1 MDYSTYTACLSAYH
15 RLEQSDDKK
24 LYTRRYRQFLLQ
36 VFSADSVLQ
45 LVPNA
50 AIQLLQ
56 KYSEG
61 CPPDPRL
68 QPLIPALGMIFLNA
82 YHPINNQY
90 SGMAELRLLSGTL
103 AQRANVVFHHLVHD
117 RETVIEPLQ
126 SSPPTLPR
134 YWETTGCYYGRP
146 AVRYRPYYEGRDSD
160 KSVDTAESEVCRKFY
175 STYTKQSLTGGLMA
189 LWCPHLICLGFHKM
203 PHAEGRND
211 IFSALFKYFEKVPE
225 TVIYD
230 FACQLAPYCMSREPL
245 FFKDTCFAVDE
256 MHAKGHVGC
265 SQASFMSNY
274 MQVRPEVININ
285 TSAAE
290 CSNSGLS
297 RIKKSISYMDQKHA
311 ILYTYVYLCVWNRRQ
326 ERKHQSRLEKELLRI
341 PQDM

>member
-61 CPPDPRL
+61 GPPDPRL

-103 AQRANVVFHHLVHD
+103 AQRANVIFHHLVHD

-146 AVRYRPYYEGRDSD
+146 AVCYRPYYEGRDS
-160 KSVDTAESEVCRKFY
+160 KSVDTAESEVC
-175 STYTKQSLTGGLMA
+175 
-189 LWCPHLICLGFHKM
+189 
-203 PHAEGRND
+203 
-211 IFSALFKYFEKVPE
+211 
-225 TVIYD
+225 
-230 FACQLAPYCMSREPL
+230 
-245 FFKDTCFAVDE
+245 
-256 MHAKGHVGC
+256 
-265 SQASFMSNY
+265 
-274 MQVRPEVININ
+274 
-285 TSAAE
+285 
-290 CSNSGLS
+290 
-297 RIKKSISYMDQKHA
+297 
-311 ILYTYVYLCVWNRRQ
+311 
-326 ERKHQSRLEKELLRI
+326 
-341 PQDM
+341 